1 MTVSDETLGLLQ
13 ELNTPTLANAL
24 EDRGL
29 EAVIT
34 GLSPA
39 GTNMRCVGRAVTVL
53 EMTGPKGA
61 FPASD
66 FKVGEMI
73 DAAGPGDVVVVANA
87 GAPIST
93 WGGTASYAAH
103 LKLIAGL
110 IVDGG
115 IRDREEIC
123 EIGFPAFARHMIP
136 TTGKTRIRVEAIG
149 VPVTLSGIRVD
160 PGDAIVA
167 DGTGI
172 VAIPADRAAEVAEL
186 ATAFAAD
193 DGQAMRELDQGL
205 TFREA
210 MAKFAKI

>member
-1 MTVSDETLGLLQ
+1 MSVSDETIAALQ
-13 ELNTPTLANAL
+13 KLNTTTLANAL
-24 EDRGL
+24 EECGIGG
-29 EAVIT
+29 VIT
-34 GLSPA
+34 GLAPA
-39 GTNMRCVGRAVTVL
+39 STGMRCVGRAVTVQ
-53 EMTGPKGA
+53 EMTGPRGA
-61 FPASD
+61 FPAAD

-73 DAAGPGDVVVVANA
+73 DAAGPGDVVVVSNG

-103 LKLIAGL
+103 LKGIAGL

-149 VPVTLSGIRVD
+149 VPLTCSGIRVD
-160 PGDAIVA
+160 PGDVMVA
-167 DGTGI
+167 DGTG
-172 VAIPADRAAEVAEL
+172 VVCIPAARAEEVADL
-186 ATAFAAD
+186 ATRYAAD
-193 DGQAMRELDQGL
+193 DAQAMQELRAGL

>member
-1 MTVSDETLGLLQ
+1 MTVSDETIEKLKK
-13 ELNTPTLANAL
+13 LNTPTLANAL
-24 EDRGL
+24 EDLGI
-29 EAVIT
+29 EGVIT
-34 GLSPA
+34 GLHAA
-39 GTNMRCVGRAVTVL
+39 GTGLRCVGRAVTVL
-53 EMTGPKGA
+53 EMTGPRGA
-61 FPASD
+61 FPAAD
-66 FKVGEMI
+66 FKVGHMI
-73 DAAGPGDVVVVANA
+73 DAAGPGDVVVVSNG
-87 GAPIST
+87 GAPVST

-103 LKLIAGL
+103 LKGIAGL
-110 IVDGG
+110 VVDGA

-149 VPVTLSGIRVD
+149 VPITCSGIRVN

-172 VAIPADRAAEVAEL
+172 CCIPAERAQEVADL
-186 ATAFAAD
+186 ATKYAAD
-193 DGQAMRELDQGL
+193 DAQAMEELRNGL

>member
-1 MTVSDETLGLLQ
+1 MTVSDRTIGKLHK
-13 ELNTPTLANAL
+13 LNTPTLANAL
-24 EDRGL
+24 EELGIDS
-29 EAVIT
+29 VIT
-34 GLSPA
+34 GLQAA
-39 GTNMRCVGRAVTVL
+39 GTGLRCVGRAVTVL
-53 EMTGPKGA
+53 EMTGPRGA

-73 DAAGPGDVVVVANA
+73 DAAGPGDVVVVSNG

-103 LKLIAGL
+103 LKGIAGL
-110 IVDGG
+110 VVDGG
-115 IRDREEIC
+115 IRDREEILA
-123 EIGFPAFARHMIP
+123 IGFPAFARHMIP

-149 VPVTLSGIRVD
+149 VPSTCSGIRVN

-172 VAIPADRAAEVAEL
+172 VCIPANRAAEVADL
-186 ATAFAAD
+186 ATGYAAD
-193 DGQAMRELDQGL
+193 DAQAMMEMEAGL
-205 TFREA
+205 TFRQA

>member
-1 MTVSDETLGLLQ
+1 MSVSDETIKALQ

-24 EDRGL
+24 EDLGL
-29 EAVIT
+29 ETVIT
-34 GLSPA
+34 GLAPA
-39 GTNMRCVGRAVTVL
+39 GTGMRCVGRAVTVL

-66 FKVGEMI
+66 FKVGQMI
-73 DAAGPGDVVVVANA
+73 DAAGPGDVVVVANG
-87 GAPIST
+87 GAPVST

-103 LKLIAGL
+103 LKGIAGL
-110 IVDGG
+110 VVDGG

-123 EIGFPAFARHMIP
+123 EIGFPAFSRHMIP

-149 VPVTLSGIRVD
+149 LPVTLSGIRVD
-160 PGDAIVA
+160 PGDVIVA

-172 VAIPADRAAEVAEL
+172 VCIPAARAVEVAEM
-186 ATAFAAD
+186 ATRYAAD
-193 DGQAMRELDQGL
+193 DAQAMREMDEGL

>member
-1 MTVSDETLGLLQ
+1 MTVSDETIEKLRN
-13 ELNTPTLANAL
+13 LNTPTLANAL
-24 EDRGL
+24 EDLGI
-29 EAVIT
+29 EGVIT
-34 GLSPA
+34 GLHAA
-39 GTNMRCVGRAVTVL
+39 GVGLRCVGRAVTVL
-53 EMTGPKGA
+53 EMTGPRGA

-66 FKVGEMI
+66 FKVGHMI
-73 DAAGPGDVVVVANA
+73 EAAGPGDVVVVSNG

-103 LKLIAGL
+103 LKGIAGL
-110 IVDGG
+110 VVDGG
-115 IRDREEIC
+115 IRDREEIM

-149 VPVTLSGIRVD
+149 APITCSGIRVN

-172 VAIPADRAAEVAEL
+172 VCIPAERAGEVTDL
-186 ATAFAAD
+186 ATRYAAD
-193 DGQAMRELDQGL
+193 DAQAMKELASGL

>member
-1 MTVSDETLGLLQ
+1 MRISNETITML
-13 ELNTPTLANAL
+13 EKLNTPTLSNAL
-24 EDRGL
+24 EELGIDG
-29 EAVIT
+29 VIT

-39 GTNMRCVGRAVTVL
+39 GTGLRCVGRAVTVL
-53 EMTGPKGA
+53 EMTGPRGA
-61 FPASD
+61 FPAAD

-73 DAAGPGDVVVVANA
+73 DAAGKGDVIVVSNG
-87 GAPIST
+87 GAPVST

-103 LKLIAGL
+103 LKGIAGL
-110 IVDGG
+110 VVDGG

-136 TTGKTRIRVEAIG
+136 TTGKTRIRVESIG
-149 VPVTLSGIRVD
+149 EPITCSGIRVD

-172 VAIPADRAAEVAEL
+172 VCIPAARAAEVAAM
-186 ATAFAAD
+186 ATRYAAD
-193 DGQAMRELDQGL
+193 DAQAMRELREGL
-205 TFREA
+205 SFREA

>member
-1 MTVSDETLGLLQ
+1 MRISDETIEKLRK
-13 ELNTPTLANAL
+13 LNTPTLANAL
-24 EDRGL
+24 EDLGI
-29 EAVIT
+29 EGVIT
-34 GLSPA
+34 GLHAA
-39 GTNMRCVGRAVTVL
+39 GTGLRCVGRAVTVL
-53 EMTGPKGA
+53 EMTGPRGS
-61 FPASD
+61 FPAAD
-66 FKVGEMI
+66 FKVGHMI
-73 DAAGPGDVVVVANA
+73 DAAGPGDVVVVSNG

-103 LKLIAGL
+103 LKGIAGL
-110 IVDGG
+110 VVDGG
-115 IRDREEIC
+115 IRDREEIM

-149 VPVTLSGIRVD
+149 VPITCSGIRVN

-172 VAIPADRAAEVAEL
+172 VSMPAERTAEVADL
-186 ATAFAAD
+186 ATRYAAD
-193 DGQAMRELDQGL
+193 DAQAMKELEAGL

>member
-1 MTVSDETLGLLQ
+1 MTVSDETIEKLRN
-13 ELNTPTLANAL
+13 LNTPTLANAL
-24 EDRGL
+24 EDLGI
-29 EAVIT
+29 EGVIT
-34 GLSPA
+34 GLHAA
-39 GTNMRCVGRAVTVL
+39 GVGLRCVGRAVTVL
-53 EMTGPKGA
+53 EMTGPRGA

-66 FKVGEMI
+66 FKVGHMI
-73 DAAGPGDVVVVANA
+73 DAAGPGDVVVVSNG

-103 LKLIAGL
+103 LKGIAGL
-110 IVDGG
+110 VVDGG
-115 IRDREEIC
+115 IRDREEIM

-149 VPVTLSGIRVD
+149 APITCSGIRVN

-172 VAIPADRAAEVAEL
+172 VCIPAERAGEVADL
-186 ATAFAAD
+186 ATRYAAD
-193 DGQAMRELDQGL
+193 DALAMKELASGL

>member
-1 MTVSDETLGLLQ
+1 MTVSDETIEKLRN
-13 ELNTPTLANAL
+13 LNTPTLANAL
-24 EDRGL
+24 EDLGI
-29 EAVIT
+29 EGVIT
-34 GLSPA
+34 GLHAA
-39 GTNMRCVGRAVTVL
+39 GVGLRCVGRAVTVL
-53 EMTGPKGA
+53 EMTGPRGA

-66 FKVGEMI
+66 FKVAHMI
-73 DAAGPGDVVVVANA
+73 DAAGPGDVVVVSNG

-103 LKLIAGL
+103 LKGIAGL
-110 IVDGG
+110 VVDGG
-115 IRDREEIC
+115 IRDREEIM

-149 VPVTLSGIRVD
+149 APITCSGIRVN
-160 PGDAIVA
+160 PGDAIIA

-172 VAIPADRAAEVAEL
+172 VCIPAERAGDVADL
-186 ATAFAAD
+186 ATRYAAD
-193 DGQAMRELDQGL
+193 DAQAMKELASGL

>member
-1 MTVSDETLGLLQ
+1 MTVSDETITLLQ
-13 ELNTPTLANAL
+13 ALNTPTLANAL
-24 EDRGL
+24 EDLGIVGVIEGL
-29 EAVIT
+29 P
-34 GLSPA
+34 PA
-39 GTNMRCVGRAVTVL
+39 GPGLRCVGRAVTVL
-53 EMTGPKGA
+53 EMTGPRGA

-73 DAAGPGDVVVVANA
+73 DAAGKGDVVVVSNG

-103 LKLIAGL
+103 LKGIAGL
-110 IVDGG
+110 VVDGG

-123 EIGFPAFARHMIP
+123 QIGFPAFARHMIP

-149 VPVTLSGIRVD
+149 VPITCSGIRVN
-160 PGDAIVA
+160 PGDIIVA

-172 VAIPADRAAEVAEL
+172 VCIPAEAAAEVAKL
-186 ATAFAAD
+186 ATGYAAD
-193 DGQAMRELDQGL
+193 DAQATRELDQGL
-205 TFREA
+205 TFRQA

>member
-1 MTVSDETLGLLQ
+1 MTVTDDTIAALRK
-13 ELNTPTLANAL
+13 LNTPTLANAL
-24 EDRGL
+24 EDLGL

-34 GLSPA
+34 GLTPA
-39 GTNMRCVGRAVTVL
+39 GTGMRCVGRAVTVL

-66 FKVGEMI
+66 FKVGQMI
-73 DAAGPGDVVVVANA
+73 DAAGPGDVVVVANG
-87 GAPIST
+87 GAPVST

-103 LKLIAGL
+103 LKGIAGL
-110 IVDGG
+110 VVDGA

-123 EIGFPAFARHMIP
+123 EIGFPAFSRHMIP

-160 PGDAIVA
+160 PGDVIVA

-172 VAIPADRAAEVAEL
+172 VCIPTARAAEVAEL
-186 ATAFAAD
+186 ATRYAAD
-193 DGQAMRELDQGL
+193 DAQAMREMDQGL

>member
-1 MTVSDETLGLLQ
+1 MRVSDETIAIL
-13 ELNTPTLANAL
+13 EKLNTPTLANAL
-24 EDRGL
+24 EDLGI
-29 EAVIT
+29 EGVIT
-34 GLSPA
+34 GLHAA
-39 GTNMRCVGRAVTVL
+39 GTGLRCVGRAVTVL
-53 EMTGPKGA
+53 EMTGPRGA

-66 FKVGEMI
+66 FKVGHMI
-73 DAAGPGDVVVVANA
+73 DAAGPGDVVVVSNG

-103 LKLIAGL
+103 LKGIAGL
-110 IVDGG
+110 VVDGG
-115 IRDREEIC
+115 IRDREEIM

-149 VPVTLSGIRVD
+149 VPVTCSGIRVN

-172 VAIPADRAAEVAEL
+172 VCIPAGRAEEVADL
-186 ATAFAAD
+186 ATRYAAD
-193 DGQAMRELDQGL
+193 DAQALKELASGL
-205 TFREA
+205 SFREA

>member
-1 MTVSDETLGLLQ
+1 MRVSDETIAAL
-13 ELNTPTLANAL
+13 EKLNTPTLANAL
-24 EDRGL
+24 EECGI
-29 EAVIT
+29 EGVIT
-34 GLSPA
+34 GLSAA
-39 GTNMRCVGRAVTVL
+39 GTGLRCVGRAVTVL
-53 EMTGPKGA
+53 EMTGPRGS
-61 FPASD
+61 FPAAD
-66 FKVGEMI
+66 FKVGHMI
-73 DAAGPGDVVVVANA
+73 DAAGPGDVVVVSNG

-103 LKLIAGL
+103 LKGIAGL
-110 IVDGG
+110 VVDGG
-115 IRDREEIC
+115 IRDREEIM

-149 VPVTLSGIRVD
+149 VPITCSGIRVN

-172 VAIPADRAAEVAEL
+172 VSMPAERAAEVADL
-186 ATAFAAD
+186 ATRYAAD
-193 DGQAMRELDQGL
+193 DAQAMKELEAGL

>member
-1 MTVSDETLGLLQ
+1 MVSDDTIEALRK
-13 ELNTPTLANAL
+13 LNTPTLANAL
-24 EDRGL
+24 EDFGL

-34 GLSPA
+34 GLAPA
-39 GTNMRCVGRAVTVL
+39 GTGMRCVGRAVTVL

-73 DAAGPGDVVVVANA
+73 DAAGPGDVIVVANG

-103 LKLIAGL
+103 LKGIAGL
-110 IVDGG
+110 VVDGG
-115 IRDREEIC
+115 IRDRDEIC
-123 EIGFPAFARHMIP
+123 AIGFPAFARHMIP

-149 VPVTLSGIRVD
+149 VPVTLSDIRVD
-160 PGDAIVA
+160 PGDVIVA

-172 VAIPADRAAEVAEL
+172 VAIPAARAADVAEM
-186 ATAFAAD
+186 ATRYAAD
-193 DGQAMRELDQGL
+193 DAQAMRELDQGL
-205 TFREA
+205 SFHEA